1 MMYMM
6 MLNGH
11 LEIVKVDIRFRT
23 SCSICWHMLVMG
35 DMIVVIIC
43 NNHYSVTLLLLYC
56 VLLVLENEREGNDLA
71 VNHA

>member
-6 MLNGH
+6 RYMMNVERPIG
-11 LEIVKVDIRFRT
+11 ICKADIRFRA

-43 NNHYSVTLLLLYC
+43 NGHYPECFCYIVFTG
-56 VLLVLENEREGNDLA
+56 VPK
-71 VNHA
+71 

>member
-6 MLNGH
+6 RYMMNVERPIG
-11 LEIVKVDIRFRT
+11 ICKADIRFRA

-43 NNHYSVTLLLLYC
+43 NGHYPVFLLLC
-56 VLLVLENEREGNDLA
+56 LLVFQSEKENVTALP
-71 VNHA
+71 